1 MPQITGFESLDCWKD
16 GVSLAVQIY
25 RISSQ
30 GDLAKD
36 FGLRD
41 QIRKS
46 AVSIPSNIAEG
57 KERETVNE
65 FIRFLYIAK
74 GSSGELRTQLIIANQ
89 IGYLDDQ
96 PSKDLIEK
104 STKISGMIGNLIKY
118 LKKGRT
124 R

>member
-1 MPQITGFESLDCWKD
+1 MPKPTSFEDLECWKD

-25 RISSQ
+25 RISNQ
-30 GDLAKD
+30 GELAKD

-57 KERETVNE
+57 KERETVKE

-74 GSSGELRTQLIIANQ
+74 GSAGELRTQLIIAYQ
-89 IGYLDDQ
+89 IGYLSDQ
-96 PSKDLIEK
+96 EKLELIEK
-104 STKISGMIGNLIKY
+104 TVRIGGMIGNLIKS
-118 LKKGRT
+118 LKKGR
-124 R
+124 